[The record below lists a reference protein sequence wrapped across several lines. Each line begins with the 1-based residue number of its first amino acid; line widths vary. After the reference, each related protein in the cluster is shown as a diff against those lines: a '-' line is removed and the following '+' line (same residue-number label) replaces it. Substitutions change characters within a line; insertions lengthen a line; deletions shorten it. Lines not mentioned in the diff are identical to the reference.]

1 MEKSGFPTGL
11 FMAGLV
17 ARSTSAETR
26 RDTIAAQNL

>member
-17 ARSTSAETR
+17 ARSASAKR
-26 RDTIAAQNL
+26 RHDPIAAQNL